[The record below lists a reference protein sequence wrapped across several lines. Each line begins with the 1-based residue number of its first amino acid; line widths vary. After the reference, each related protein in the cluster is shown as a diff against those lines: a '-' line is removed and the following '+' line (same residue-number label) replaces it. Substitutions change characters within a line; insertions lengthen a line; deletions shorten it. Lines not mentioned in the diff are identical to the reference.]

1 MEMSSRVNG
10 QIPVLLLQ
18 KTQVTK
24 KLRSSL
30 VVLKAFNLKHHRTLK
45 LISNNIQNHEIIKYS
60 LAVWFYIFYNETNI
74 RIRCVKA
81 PY

>member
-1 MEMSSRVNG
+1 MGFAQADFLRFQECKIKIMEMSSRVNG

-45 LISNNIQNHEIIKYS
+45 LICN
-60 LAVWFYIFYNETNI
+60 L
-74 RIRCVKA
+74 
-81 PY
+81 